1 MGEEGFDFQV
11 DHIISVIK
19 DSGAGVVGLQFP
31 EGFKRRSPA
40 IAAQIESGTGVNV
53 IISGNPCFGA
63 CDIDVALLD
72 KVDMLFHFGHA
83 PLDDDALDG
92 KTFFIEVRSRA
103 DVTEVV
109 RKALPELS
117 GHRICLITTVQ
128 HVHKLEDAC
137 RILET
142 GGKECVIGRGDSK
155 ITYPGQV
162 LGCNFSA
169 GRGEECDEYLYIG
182 SGEFHPLGVS
192 LATGKNVLIADPFV
206 NEIRR
211 ADPSRVLRQRSAVI
225 AKSLDAKVFGII
237 VSSKPGQER
246 MQLAQ
251 ELKDLAVRHGM
262 SAFIFIMDLVTPD
275 QLLQFRVDAF
285 VNTACPRLAVDEV
298 GRFSAPMLTPQEFEI
313 VLGERSWE
321 ALVFDEITGDCP

>member
-1 MGEEGFDFQV
+1 MGEEGFDFQL

-19 DSGAGVVGLQFP
+19 DSGAGTVGLQFP

-40 IAAQIESGTGVNV
+40 IAARIESLTGATA

-63 CDIDVALLD
+63 CDLDVALLD
-72 KVDMLFHFGHA
+72 RVDILFHFGHA
-83 PLDDDALDG
+83 PLDDNALAG
-92 KTFFIEVRSRA
+92 KVFFIEVRSAA

-128 HVHKLEDAC
+128 HVHKIGDAC
-137 RILET
+137 RILEA
-142 GGKECVIGRGDSK
+142 GGKECVVGRGDSK
-155 ITYPGQV
+155 IAYPGQV

-192 LATGKNVLIADPFV
+192 LATGKDVLIADPFV
-206 NEIRR
+206 NEVRR
-211 ADPSRVLRQRSAVI
+211 ADPSRVIRQRSAVI
-225 AKSLDAKVFGII
+225 AKSLDARTFGIV

-246 MQLAQ
+246 MELAKQLKAMA
-251 ELKDLAVRHGM
+251 LKHDRIAH
-262 SAFIFIMDLVTPD
+262 IFSMDLVTPD

-298 GRFSAPMLTPQEFEI
+298 GRFNAPMLTPQEFEI
-313 VLGERSWE
+313 VLGERPWE
-321 ALVFDEITGDCP
+321 ALVFDEITGD

>member
-1 MGEEGFDFQV
+1 MGEEGFDFQL
-11 DHIISVIK
+11 DHIISVIN
-19 DSGAGVVGLQFP
+19 DSGAGTIGLQFP

-40 IAAQIESGTGVNV
+40 IAAQIESGTGATT

-63 CDIDVALLD
+63 CDLDVALLD
-72 KVDMLFHFGHA
+72 KVDILFHFGHA
-83 PLDDDALDG
+83 PLDDNALAG
-92 KTFFIEVRSRA
+92 KVFFIEVRSKT
-103 DVTEVV
+103 DVTDVV

-128 HVHKLEDAC
+128 HVHKIGDAC
-137 RILET
+137 RILEA
-142 GGKECVIGRGDSK
+142 GGKECVVGRGDSK
-155 ITYPGQV
+155 IAYPGQV

-225 AKSLDAKVFGII
+225 AKSLDAKTFGIV

-246 MQLAQ
+246 MELARQLKAMASMHDRIAHI
-251 ELKDLAVRHGM
+251 LT
-262 SAFIFIMDLVTPD
+262 MDLVTPD

-313 VLGERSWE
+313 VLGERPWE
-321 ALVFDEITGDCP
+321 GLVFDEITGD